1 MEGTSCWQSIG
12 PIKYLMER
20 MGFVKRRASTKA
32 KVSVSDFQ
40 QLKVQFVIDV
50 KVVIEMEEILGELV
64 INWDQTW
71 IHYIAVSSWTMA
83 KEGLKRAEISGIDDK
98 RQITAVFRGTMAG
111 DFLPPQFDIQG

>member
-1 MEGTSCWQSIG
+1 
-12 PIKYLMER
+12 MER

-64 INWDQTW
+64 INWDQT
-71 IHYIAVSSWTMA
+71 
-83 KEGLKRAEISGIDDK
+83 
-98 RQITAVFRGTMAG
+98 
-111 DFLPPQFDIQG
+111 